1 MIKTFATKPENRD
14 DITAVLHPSD
24 ATTRPQT
31 VREDQNPRY
40 YRLISEFEQLTGVPV
55 VLNTSFNDHGEPIV
69 TKPTEAIKD
78 FFGMGL
84 DVLVLED
91 LLIKK

>member
-1 MIKTFATKPENRD
+1 
-14 DITAVLHPSD
+14 
-24 ATTRPQT
+24 
-31 VREDQNPRY
+31 
-40 YRLISEFEQLTGVPV
+40 LISEFESLTGVPV

-69 TKPTEAIKD
+69 NTPTEALKD

-91 LLIKK
+91 VVIEKQTRTAKSAVALQSKSEPTVLCPHMGGYD